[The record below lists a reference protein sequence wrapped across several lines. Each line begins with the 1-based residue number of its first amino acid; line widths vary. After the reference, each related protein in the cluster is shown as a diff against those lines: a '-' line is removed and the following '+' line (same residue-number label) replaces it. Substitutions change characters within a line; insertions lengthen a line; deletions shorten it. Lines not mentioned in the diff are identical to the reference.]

1 MLDEINLEILNIL
14 QQDARTSNADIARQ
28 VGLTPSATLERIRK
42 LETNGYI
49 QNYEARLD
57 GDAMGLGLIAF
68 IFVNVDEPIA
78 SWEAGHHFAE
88 IPQVLEVHHITGE
101 DCYLLKVRVK
111 DTKALGLLLKER
123 LGAIETVTS
132 TRTVVALKTVKETF
146 NLPLGEVSLE

>member
-68 IFVNVDEPIA
+68 IFVNVDEPVA
-78 SWEAGHHFAE
+78 SWEAGELFAE

-111 DTKALGLLLKER
+111 DTNALGLLLKER
-123 LGAIETVTS
+123 LGAIKSVRS

-146 NLPLGEVSLE
+146 NLPLGEVHLE